1 MKKLCILLTFVL
13 CFCLVGCGTDTV
25 SKDKSFAEEEDTVFT
40 GIEQYY
46 GTVVKVAPGL
56 IGALTAA
63 PSWLPR
69 FTTNAILRLFPLLF
83 LRPIT

>member
-46 GTVVKVAPGL
+46 GTVVKVASWADW
-56 IGALTAA
+56 GANGSSELAA
-63 PSWLPR
+63 A
-69 FTTNAILRLFPLLF
+69 FYDKCDIKLFPLLF